1 MLRILKTMASCEELQ
16 EALMIL
22 NILSSK
28 TQMKLS
34 LEKCK
39 ATPMERKILILPIT
53 ATQEEGFFLKKKK
66 RQDVGLDWSAPV

>member
-1 MLRILKTMASCEELQ
+1 MLRIVKTMASCEELQ

-28 TQMKLS
+28 PQMKLS

-53 ATQEEGFFLKKKK
+53 ATQEEFKKKK
-66 RQDVGLDWSAPV
+66 KDIDVGLDWSAPV